1 MDSKIVHDDAL
12 FCRITVILAYCLNAT
27 RNATTWRSDNEQLLI
42 VAGYLTENTDNFGS
56 NSGSDLELVSF

>member
-12 FCRITVILAYCLNAT
+12 FCRITVILAYCL
-27 RNATTWRSDNEQLLI
+27 NATTWRSDNEQLLI